1 MKANDILL
9 EQVDIMAARA
19 ALRDCPEGERSMAAA
34 VTAFNAL
41 YGHNLTETEGWQFQV
56 LLKMA
61 RGSQGAYHS
70 DDYSDQTGYSA
81 LAGESAFR
89 AATKDLPTPD

>member
-1 MKANDILL
+1 MKAKDILL
-9 EQVDIMAARA
+9 EQVDTMAARA
-19 ALRDCPEGERSMAAA
+19 ALRDCPEGERSMAAT

-41 YGHNLTETEGWQFQV
+41 YGHKLTETEGWQFLV

-61 RGSQGAYHS
+61 RGSQGGYHS

-89 AATKDLPTPD
+89 ASTKDLLSPV